1 MQAVP
6 AGKDN
11 RKMKLNISGN
21 INAYYVQTLCMI
33 FFPGEKFSDKVP
45 TDPEVASPELT
56 LSLEET
62 DAGVKVCAELTLEE
76 KFANCEKVYPI
87 REDITYDRLKK
98 IAVGDA
104 VLSVC
109 SEVIG
114 YRPSWGMLVGV
125 RPSKVATELFAS
137 GMSKTRVKKAL
148 VNDYFVIPKKAA
160 LATEVALNEAE
171 LVQKVEPKA
180 CSVYISIPFCPTRC
194 AYCSFVSYTSK
205 KLLSTIPDYLVALGK
220 EINSTFDTIKE
231 LGLTVKTIY
240 IGGGTPTILDETQL
254 AWLLSVVEANIDVS
268 TVEEYTLEAGR
279 PDTITE
285 GKMRVAMAHGV
296 NRISVNPQTLNDDV
310 LRIIGRSHT
319 ADDFLRAYDIARNSG
334 IANINTDV
342 ITGLPGD
349 KFASFSA
356 SYDKIVSLRPE
367 NITVHTFSV
376 KKASDALKNFSH
388 IYSVRGG
395 DVGKCVDYSQ
405 IKAQHEGYQPYYM
418 YRQKNTVGN
427 YENVG
432 FCLDGKKGL
441 YNIYMMEE
449 LHSIFAAGAGAVSK
463 FVDIAPKGEEKRT
476 IERFFNQKYPYEY
489 LAEDKTKEKLN
500 AAREFYIKH
509 GLV

>member
-1 MQAVP
+1 
-6 AGKDN
+6 
-11 RKMKLNISGN
+11 MKINLNGN
-21 INAYYVQTLCMI
+21 INEYYVQTLCMI
-33 FFPGEKFSDKVP
+33 FFPGQKFSEKGE
-45 TDPEVASPELT
+45 DPDTASPELT
-56 LSLEET
+56 LSLTEEE
-62 DAGVKVCAELTLEE
+62 GSIKVFAELSLEE
-76 KFANCEKVYPI
+76 KHAYCEKVYPP

-109 SEVIG
+109 SEIVG

-125 RPSKVATELFAS
+125 RPSKVATELLSS
-137 GMSKTRVKKAL
+137 GLSKTRVKKAL
-148 VNDYFVIPKKAA
+148 VSDYFVIPKKAA

-171 LVQKVEPKA
+171 FVAKADPKA

-205 KLLSTIPDYLVALGK
+205 KLLDTIPDYLIALEQ
-220 EINSTFDTIKE
+220 EISKTFDTIKE
-231 LGLTVKTIY
+231 LGLHVKTIY
-240 IGGGTPTILDETQL
+240 IGGGTPTILNEVQL
-254 AWLLSVVEANIDVS
+254 ARLLSCIGENIDVS

-279 PDTITE
+279 PDTITA
-285 GKMRVAMAHGV
+285 GKMQIAASFGV
-296 NRISVNPQTLNDDV
+296 NRISVNPQTLNNDV
-310 LRIIGRSHT
+310 LRVIGRSHT
-319 ADDFLRAYDIARNSG
+319 AEDFLRAYDVARNSG
-334 IANINTDV
+334 IPIINTDV
-342 ITGLPGD
+342 IAGLPGD
-349 KFASFSA
+349 NFASFS
-356 SYDKIVSLRPE
+356 SSFDRIVALRPE

-376 KKASDALKNFSH
+376 KKASDSLKNFSH

-432 FCLDGKKGL
+432 FALDGMKGY

-449 LHSIFAAGAGAVSK
+449 IHSIFAAGAGAVSK
-463 FVDIAPKGEEKRT
+463 FVDFAPANGEKRT

-489 LAEDKTKEKLN
+489 LAENKTDEKL
-500 AAREFYIKH
+500 AAAKEFYTRR

>member
-1 MQAVP
+1 M
-6 AGKDN
+6 
-11 RKMKLNISGN
+11 RLNISGN
-21 INAYYVQTLCMI
+21 INSYYVQTLCMI
-33 FFPGEKFSDKVP
+33 FFPGEKFSEIAEA
-45 TDPEVASPELT
+45 DPEVATPELS
-56 LSLEET
+56 LALEENES
-62 DAGVKVCAELTLEE
+62 GVVVRAELTLEE
-76 KFANCEKVYPI
+76 KYASCEKIYPT
-87 REDITYDRLKK
+87 RDDVTYDRLKK

-125 RPSKVATELFAS
+125 RPSKVATELFS
-137 GMSKTRVKKAL
+137 TGMSKTRVKKTLAT
-148 VNDYFVIPKKAA
+148 DYFVIPKKAA

-171 LVQKVEPKA
+171 FVSKADPKD

-205 KLLSTIPDYLVALGK
+205 KLLATIPDYLVALGAEVK
-220 EINSTFDTIKE
+220 KNFDLIKE
-231 LGLTVKTIY
+231 LGLRVKTIY

-254 AWLLSVVEANIDVS
+254 EWLLSIVEENIDVT

-285 GKMRVAMAHGV
+285 GKMRVAAAHGV

-319 ADDFLRAYDIARNSG
+319 SEDFLRAYDVARNSG
-334 IANINTDV
+334 IPIINTDV
-342 ITGLPGD
+342 IAGLPGD
-349 KFASFSA
+349 NFASFSS
-356 SYDKIVSLRPE
+356 SYDRIIALRPE
-367 NITVHTFSV
+367 NVTVHTFSV

-449 LHSIFAAGAGAVSK
+449 IHSIFAAGAGAVSK
-463 FVDIAPKGEEKRT
+463 FVDFAPKNGETRT

-489 LAEDKTKEKLN
+489 LAEDKTDEKIR

>member
-1 MQAVP
+1 
-6 AGKDN
+6 
-11 RKMKLNISGN
+11 MKLNISGN
-21 INAYYVQTLCMI
+21 INSYYVQTLCMI
-33 FFPGEKFSDKVP
+33 FFPGEKFSENAED
-45 TDPEVASPELT
+45 DPNVATPELT
-56 LSLEET
+56 LSLEEN
-62 DAGVKVCAELTLEE
+62 DGGVVVKAELTLEE
-76 KFANCEKVYPI
+76 KYADCEKIYPA
-87 REDITYDRLKK
+87 RNDITYDRLKK

-109 SEVIG
+109 GEIIG

-125 RPSKVATELFAS
+125 RPSKVATELFS
-137 GMSKTRVKKAL
+137 TGMSKTRVKKTLAG
-148 VNDYFVIPKKAA
+148 DYFVIPKKAA

-171 LVQKVEPKA
+171 FVSRADPKD

-205 KLLSTIPDYLVALGK
+205 KLLATIPDYLVALGK
-220 EINSTFDTIKE
+220 EIKKNFDLIKE
-231 LGLTVKTIY
+231 LGLHVKTIY
-240 IGGGTPTILDETQL
+240 IGGGTPTILDEIQL
-254 AWLLSVVEANIDVS
+254 EWLLSVVEENIDVS

-285 GKMRVAMAHGV
+285 GKMRVAVAHGV

-334 IANINTDV
+334 IGTINTDV
-342 ITGLPGD
+342 IAGLPGD
-349 KFASFSA
+349 NFASFSN
-356 SYDKIVSLRPE
+356 SYDRIVALRPE
-367 NITVHTFSV
+367 NLTVHTFSV
-376 KKASDALKNFSH
+376 KKASDALKSFSH

-449 LHSIFAAGAGAVSK
+449 IHSIFAAGAGAVSK
-463 FVDIAPKGEEKRT
+463 FVDFAPQNGEKRT

-489 LAEDKTKEKLN
+489 LAEDKTEEKLA
-500 AAREFYIKH
+500 AAREFYIRH

>member
-1 MQAVP
+1 
-6 AGKDN
+6 
-11 RKMKLNISGN
+11 MKLKVKGN
-21 INAYYVQTLCMI
+21 INKYYVQTLCMI
-33 FFPGEKFSDKVP
+33 FFPGEKFSEKAEECERENEPDM
-45 TDPEVASPELT
+45 S
-56 LSLEET
+56 LSIEET
-62 DAGVKVCAELTLEE
+62 EDGVRVFAELYVGAKSSIAE
-76 KFANCEKVYPI
+76 KIYLK
-87 REDITYDRLKK
+87 RDDITYDRLKK
-98 IAVGDA
+98 LAIGDA

-109 SEVIG
+109 GEVLG

-125 RPSKVATELFAS
+125 RPSKVATEMLES
-137 GMSKTRVKKAL
+137 GMSKTRVKKTL

-160 LATEVALNEAE
+160 LATEVALNESE
-171 LVQKVEPKA
+171 LVKQADPRA

-220 EINSTFDTIKE
+220 EIKANFDLIRE
-231 LGLTVKTIY
+231 LGLKVKTIY
-240 IGGGTPTILDETQL
+240 IGGGTPTVLDEGQL
-254 AWLLSVVEANIDVS
+254 EWLLKTVAENYDVS
-268 TVEEYTLEAGR
+268 SVQEYTLEAGR
-279 PDTITE
+279 PDTINE
-285 GKMRVAMAHGV
+285 GKMKIAAAYGV

-319 ADDFLRAYDIARNSG
+319 ADDFLRAYDIARESG
-334 IANINTDV
+334 NFIINTDV

-349 KFASFSA
+349 NFASFSS
-356 SYDKIVSLRPE
+356 SYDKIVALRPE

-376 KKASDALKNFSH
+376 KKASDALKNFSN

-432 FCLDGKKGL
+432 FALDGRKGL

-449 LHSIFAAGAGAVSK
+449 IHSIFAAGAGAVSK
-463 FVDIAPKGEEKRT
+463 FVDYNPQNGEKRV

-489 LAEDKTKEKLN
+489 LAEDKTQEKLD
-500 AAREFYIKH
+500 AAREFYIRR
-509 GLV
+509 GLI

>member
-1 MQAVP
+1 
-6 AGKDN
+6 
-11 RKMKLNISGN
+11 MKLNISGN
-21 INAYYVQTLCMI
+21 INTYYVQTLCMV
-33 FFPGEKFSDKVP
+33 FFPGEKFSANALE
-45 TDPEVASPELT
+45 DPEIPSPELS
-56 LSLEET
+56 LVLEELK
-62 DAGVKVCAELTLEE
+62 DGVKVCAELSLEE
-76 KFANCEKVYPI
+76 KYATSEKLYSV
-87 REDITYDRLKK
+87 RDDITYDRLKK

-109 SEVIG
+109 SEIIG

-137 GMSKTRVKKAL
+137 GMSKTKVKKAL
-148 VNDYFVIPKKAA
+148 TNDYFVIPKKAA

-171 LVQKVEPKA
+171 FVENIDRKA

-205 KLLSTIPDYLVALGK
+205 KLLSTIPNYLTALGR
-220 EINSTFDTIKE
+220 EIKKTFDTVKE
-231 LGLTVKTIY
+231 LGLHVKTIY

-254 AWLLSVVEANIDVS
+254 SWLLSTIEANIDVS

-285 GKMRVAMAHGV
+285 EKMRVALSHGI
-296 NRISVNPQTLNDDV
+296 NRISVNPQTLNNDV
-310 LRIIGRSHT
+310 LRTIGRSHT
-319 ADDFLRAYDIARNSG
+319 AEDFFRAYDIARNSG
-334 IANINTDV
+334 IPIINTDV
-342 ITGLPGD
+342 IAGLPGD
-349 KFASFSA
+349 NFSSFSA
-356 SYDKIVSLRPE
+356 SYDKIISLRPE
-367 NITVHTFSV
+367 NLTVHTFSV
-376 KKASDALKNFSH
+376 KKASEALKSFSH

-432 FCLDGKKGL
+432 FALDGKKGL

-449 LHSIFAAGAGAVSK
+449 IHSIFAAGAGAVSK
-463 FVDIAPKGEEKRT
+463 FVDYAPQNGDKRT

-489 LAEDKTKEKLN
+489 LAEDKTDEKLN
-500 AAREFYIKH
+500 AAREFYVRR

>member
-1 MQAVP
+1 M
-6 AGKDN
+6 
-11 RKMKLNISGN
+11 RLNISGN
-21 INAYYVQTLCMI
+21 INSYYVQTLCMI
-33 FFPGEKFSDKVP
+33 FFPGEKFSDAAEI
-45 TDPEVASPELT
+45 DPEVATPELSLALEENESGVVVRAE
-56 LSLEET
+56 LSLEEKY
-62 DAGVKVCAELTLEE
+62 AS
-76 KFANCEKVYPI
+76 CEKIYPT
-87 REDITYDRLKK
+87 RDDVTYDRLKK

-125 RPSKVATELFAS
+125 RPSKVATELFS
-137 GMSKTRVKKAL
+137 TGMSKTRVKKTLAT
-148 VNDYFVIPKKAA
+148 DYFVIPKKAA

-171 LVQKVEPKA
+171 FVSKADPKD

-205 KLLSTIPDYLVALGK
+205 KLLATIPDYLVALGAEVK
-220 EINSTFDTIKE
+220 KNFDLIKE
-231 LGLTVKTIY
+231 LGLRVKTIY
-240 IGGGTPTILDETQL
+240 IGGGTPTILDEVQL
-254 AWLLSVVEANIDVS
+254 EWLLSVVEENIDVT

-285 GKMRVAMAHGV
+285 GKMRVAVAHGI

-319 ADDFLRAYDIARNSG
+319 SEDFLRAYDIAKNSG
-334 IANINTDV
+334 IPIINTDV
-342 ITGLPGD
+342 IAGLPGD
-349 KFASFSA
+349 NFASFSS
-356 SYDKIVSLRPE
+356 SYDRIIALRPE
-367 NITVHTFSV
+367 NLTVHTFSV
-376 KKASDALKNFSH
+376 KKASDALKSFSH

-432 FCLDGKKGL
+432 FCLDGHKGF

-449 LHSIFAAGAGAVSK
+449 IHSIFAAGAGAVSK
-463 FVDIAPKGEEKRT
+463 FVDFAPKNGEKRT

-489 LAEDKTKEKLN
+489 LAEDKTDEKLA

>member
-1 MQAVP
+1 
-6 AGKDN
+6 
-11 RKMKLNISGN
+11 MKLRVNGN
-21 INAYYVQTLCMI
+21 INQYYVQTLCMI
-33 FFPGEKFSDKVP
+33 FFPGEHFSEKENVTADIAGAV
-45 TDPEVASPELT
+45 VPELCID
-56 LSLEET
+56 LKEF
-62 DAGVKVCAELTLEE
+62 DDGGVKVKAELALDDKYAT
-76 KFANCEKVYPI
+76 CEKIYPL
-87 REDITYDRLKK
+87 RSDITYDRLKK

-104 VLSVC
+104 ILSVC
-109 SEVIG
+109 GEAIG

-125 RPSKVATELFAS
+125 RPSKVATEMLES
-137 GMSKTRVKKAL
+137 GMSKTRVKKTL
-148 VNDYFVIPKKAA
+148 VSDYFVIPKKAA

-171 LVQKVEPKA
+171 FVKNADPHD

-205 KLLSTIPDYLVALGK
+205 KLLSTIPDYLEALGN
-220 EINSTFDTIKE
+220 EINRTFDLIKE
-231 LGLTVKTIY
+231 LGLRVRTIY
-240 IGGGTPTILDETQL
+240 IGGGTPTILNDREL
-254 AWLLSVVEANIDVS
+254 EWLLSTVEKNTDVS

-285 GKMRVAMAHGV
+285 EKMRIAVMHGV

-319 ADDFLRAYDIARNSG
+319 ADDFMRAYGIARSSG
-334 IANINTDV
+334 VRTINTDV
-342 ITGLPGD
+342 IAGLPGD
-349 KFASFSA
+349 KFASFAS
-356 SYDKIVSLRPE
+356 SYDAIVALKPE

-376 KKASDALKNFSH
+376 KKASDLLKTSTH

-405 IKAQHEGYQPYYM
+405 ITAQHEGYKPYYM

-432 FCLDGKKGL
+432 FALDGSKGF

-449 LHSIFAAGAGAVSK
+449 IHSIFACGAGAVSK
-463 FVDIAPKGEEKRT
+463 FVDYAPKNGEKRT

-489 LAEDKTKEKLN
+489 LSDSKIDAKIE
-500 AAREFYIKH
+500 AAREFYTRR

>member
-1 MQAVP
+1 M
-6 AGKDN
+6 
-11 RKMKLNISGN
+11 RLNISGN
-21 INAYYVQTLCMI
+21 INSYYVQTLCMI
-33 FFPGEKFSDKVP
+33 FFPGEKFSDNAE
-45 TDPEVASPELT
+45 TDPEIATPELS
-56 LSLEET
+56 LALEENES
-62 DAGVKVCAELTLEE
+62 GVVVRAELTLEE
-76 KFANCEKVYPI
+76 KYATCEKIYPT
-87 REDITYDRLKK
+87 RDDVTYDRLKK

-109 SEVIG
+109 GEVIG

-125 RPSKVATELFAS
+125 RPSKVATELFS
-137 GMSKTRVKKAL
+137 TGMSKTRVKKTLAS
-148 VNDYFVIPKKAA
+148 DYFVIPKKAA

-171 LVQKVEPKA
+171 FVSKAGPKD
-180 CSVYISIPFCPTRC
+180 CSMYISIPFCPTRC

-205 KLLSTIPDYLVALGK
+205 KLLATIPDYLVALGA
-220 EINSTFDTIKE
+220 EIKKNCDLIKE
-231 LGLTVKTIY
+231 LGLRVRTIY
-240 IGGGTPTILDETQL
+240 IGGGTPTILDEGQL
-254 AWLLSVVEANIDVS
+254 EWLLSTVEENIDVS
-268 TVEEYTLEAGR
+268 AVEEYTLEAGR

-285 GKMRVAMAHGV
+285 GKMRVAAAHGV
-296 NRISVNPQTLNDDV
+296 NRISVNPQTLNNDV

-319 ADDFLRAYDIARNSG
+319 AEDFLNAFEIARNSG
-334 IANINTDV
+334 IPIINTDV
-342 ITGLPGD
+342 IAGLPGD
-349 KFASFSA
+349 NFASFSS
-356 SYDKIVSLRPE
+356 SYDRIIALRPE
-367 NITVHTFSV
+367 NVTVHTFSV

-449 LHSIFAAGAGAVSK
+449 IHSIFAAGAGAVSK
-463 FVDIAPKGEEKRT
+463 FVDFAPKNDEKRT

-489 LAEDKTKEKLN
+489 LAEDKTDEKIN